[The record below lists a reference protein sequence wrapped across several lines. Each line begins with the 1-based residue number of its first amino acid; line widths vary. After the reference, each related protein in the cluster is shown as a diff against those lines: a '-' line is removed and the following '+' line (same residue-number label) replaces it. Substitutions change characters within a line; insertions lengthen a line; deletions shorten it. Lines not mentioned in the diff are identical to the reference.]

1 MRASPFSARQLA
13 LQPFAFAR
21 QSDCGLSSPV
31 SSDLDS
37 RLHPALVAG
46 SALNDQVVRP
56 VRSHRYRCLWAVS
69 VALSLLSGADFDYPL
84 ESEVLRSQPRE
95 SESIEPAL
103 LVPFSGAGPE

>member
-1 MRASPFSARQLA
+1 M
-13 LQPFAFAR
+13 
-21 QSDCGLSSPV
+21 
-31 SSDLDS
+31 
-37 RLHPALVAG
+37 AG
-46 SALNDQVVRP
+46 SASNDQVVRP
-56 VRSHRYRCLWAVS
+56 VRSHQYRCLWAVS